1 MIKKTG
7 VERNLYVNYLKRAEE
22 CLFGARAAFEEKKY
36 DLCAIDSV
44 HCGIS
49 SADALCVYFLECRHT
64 GEKHEEVVEL
74 IKTIKEIKYDR
85 IKALGDKIVKI
96 LRMKNMAEYEERSV
110 KPKEAESLLQ
120 NAQKLFEMVKEK
132 LS

>member
-7 VERNLYVNYLKRAEE
+7 VERNLSVNYLKRAGE
-22 CLFGARAAFEEKKY
+22 CLSGARAAFEDKKY
-36 DLCAIDSV
+36 DLSAIDSV

-64 GEKHEEVVEL
+64 GEKHEEVAEL
-74 IKTIKEIKYDR
+74 IKTIKGIKHDEA
-85 IKALGDKIVKI
+85 KALGDRIVKI

-110 KPKEAESLLQ
+110 KPKEAETLIQ

-132 LS
+132 LR